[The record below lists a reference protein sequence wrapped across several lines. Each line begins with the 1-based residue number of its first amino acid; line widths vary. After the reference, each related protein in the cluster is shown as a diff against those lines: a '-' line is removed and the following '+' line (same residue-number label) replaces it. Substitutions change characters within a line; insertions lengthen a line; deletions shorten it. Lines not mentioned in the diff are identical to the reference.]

1 MTPNRNMGSR
11 GDSDVE
17 PVTLSPSTL
26 AHREDE
32 IERHR
37 ALARALHAGPPPRAP
52 QIAEKLDALR
62 SQIAQFRAR
71 AIDLHVKMV
80 ELESQ
85 GDPDIRA
92 LRAAMMASVV
102 RIEGVVREL
111 TEAPASPETRRR

>member
-1 MTPNRNMGSR
+1 MGSR
-11 GDSDVE
+11 SDSEVE
-17 PVTLSPSTL
+17 LVTLSPGTL
-26 AHREDE
+26 ARREDE

-37 ALARALHAGPPPRAP
+37 AVARALHAGPPARAP

-62 SQIAQFRAR
+62 AQIAQFRAR

-111 TEAPASPETRRR
+111 TETPAPADARRR